1 MIQKIKII
9 AIVFL
14 FALSFA
20 LKSNA
25 QTEIV
30 ESHNKVAMR
39 MIGHQVLLSL
49 GDNTSRVLPI
59 TKEGGKYKIQFATE
73 FEFNPDDL
81 IATIDRVV
89 EEKQIANHYI
99 VEIVNCDTKEIVHSY
114 EVGKE
119 EQSLLTCKGRAQPK
133 ACYSILFTILETS
146 KPNVAN
152 SQMDY
157 ILVVFVLLIIV
168 LIYYFRKQKTKQQP
182 HLISIGA
189 YTFDPRNMELLFKKE
204 RFELTSKESELLS
217 LLYNSANSTVERDV
231 ILKNVWGDEGDYIG
245 RTLDVFI
252 SKLRKKLEADTNIK
266 IINIRGVGYKLVLN
280 GEY

>member
-1 MIQKIKII
+1 MIQEIKII
-9 AIVFL
+9 SVVYLSVLL
-14 FALSFA
+14 FALN
-20 LKSNA
+20 SNA
-25 QTEIV
+25 QNDAV

-49 GDNTSRVLPI
+49 DDNTSRVLPI
-59 TKEGGKYKIQFATE
+59 TKEGSKYKIEFATE
-73 FEFNPDDL
+73 FGFNPDDL

-119 EQSLLTCKGRAQPK
+119 NENLLTCKGRIQPK
-133 ACYSILFTILETS
+133 ACYNILFTILGTS
-146 KPNVAN
+146 QPNVVN
-152 SQMDY
+152 SQMNY
-157 ILVVFVLLIIV
+157 IIVVLVLLIIV
-168 LIYYFRKQKTKQQP
+168 LIYYFRKQKTKQQT

-189 YTFDPRNMELLFKKE
+189 YVFDPRNMELLLKKE

-217 LLYNSANSTVERDV
+217 LLYNSVNTTIERDV

-280 GEY
+280 GEG